1 MNEKL
6 IAVEFDGIT
15 QEVIEREL
23 TADEIADLKKL
34 SDESLAEKQEK
45 ETNRLSALSKL
56 KAIGLTEEEIA
67 AL

>member
-1 MNEKL
+1 MDKKL
-6 IAVEFDGIT
+6 MAVEFDGIT

-23 TADEIADLKKL
+23 TANEIADLKKL
-34 SDESLAEKQEK
+34 SDESLAQKQEK

-56 KAIGLTEEEIA
+56 EAIGLTEEEIA